1 MNEEMFITEIRTFL
15 DSLSFKVS
23 KDKHNV
29 VYKYLLT
36 QTHHKKK
43 GLLPLGYFRIE
54 KKKRFIPGSLSVSV
68 YDNIGAGSLLNWFLT
83 GPSIYKEVPDIQY
96 SHFLYSMP
104 SGGLTSVF
112 LSPISFQ
119 FVLKTVP
126 PDSLNDFII
135 AFFVSSVPS
144 E

>member
-43 GLLPLGYFRIE
+43 GLLPLGYFLIE
-54 KKKRFIPGSLSVSV
+54 KKKTVHSWFPVCVSL
-68 YDNIGAGSLLNWFLT
+68 
-83 GPSIYKEVPDIQY
+83 
-96 SHFLYSMP
+96 
-104 SGGLTSVF
+104 
-112 LSPISFQ
+112 
-119 FVLKTVP
+119 
-126 PDSLNDFII
+126 
-135 AFFVSSVPS
+135 
-144 E
+144 

>member
-54 KKKRFIPGSLSVSV
+54 KKKTVHSWFPVCVSL
-68 YDNIGAGSLLNWFLT
+68 
-83 GPSIYKEVPDIQY
+83 
-96 SHFLYSMP
+96 
-104 SGGLTSVF
+104 
-112 LSPISFQ
+112 
-119 FVLKTVP
+119 
-126 PDSLNDFII
+126 
-135 AFFVSSVPS
+135 
-144 E
+144 

>member
-54 KKKRFIPGSLSVSV
+54 KKKNGS
-68 YDNIGAGSLLNWFLT
+68 FL
-83 GPSIYKEVPDIQY
+83 VPCLCQ
-96 SHFLYSMP
+96 SM
-104 SGGLTSVF
+104 T
-112 LSPISFQ
+112 I
-119 FVLKTVP
+119 
-126 PDSLNDFII
+126 
-135 AFFVSSVPS
+135 
-144 E
+144 